1 MSTFYISTGEKN
13 MMYTLR
19 EQWKEEVVTPH
30 GAKVEII
37 RDMYHRNLSIDA
49 GTAQKVAMLLGYF
62 VGKPQ
67 FTLEEIQRSE
77 ERAKKADL
85 QAVIA
90 EREAA
95 RLAAIARDEQI
106 KLDRIADGKWPFGY
120 DTGKPIE
127 SIIDTRGYGYALW
140 WTRMENKDV
149 VVEAL
154 CQYFEDN
161 FENVRNV
168 LKAPKPRYYYLGEE
182 KEKFKDVPVT
192 FVKQVSF
199 DSPYGGTCYIETF
212 ITDDGY
218 MLVYMGGAPKRL
230 PLGEKVKLNFTVKG
244 NKIYEGDYQTLIKN
258 IKVVEA
264 K

>member
-19 EQWKEEVVTPH
+19 EQWKEKVTTAH
-30 GAKVEII
+30 GAVVEVI
-37 RDMYHRNLSIDA
+37 RDMYHRNLSTDA
-49 GTAQKVAMLLGYF
+49 KTAQKVAMVLGYF
-62 VGKPQ
+62 VGKPE
-67 FTLEEIQRSE
+67 FDLKEIERSK
-77 ERAKKADL
+77 ERMKQADL
-85 QAVIA
+85 EAIIA

-95 RLAAIARDEQI
+95 RIASI
-106 KLDRIADGKWPFGY
+106 KQAELEKLNRIADGKWPFGY

-127 SIIDTRGYGYALW
+127 DVIASRGFGYALW
-140 WTRMENKDV
+140 WTRMEEKDV
-149 VVEAL
+149 VVEEL
-154 CQYFEDN
+154 CRYFEAN

-168 LKAPKPRYYYLGEE
+168 LNAPKPRYYYMGEE

-192 FVKQVSF
+192 YVKSTSF
-199 DSPYGGTCYIETF
+199 DGYYGTTYIESY

-230 PLGEKVKLNFTVKG
+230 ELGSKVKLNFTVKG
-244 NKIYEGDYQTLIKN
+244 NDIYNNVYQTLIKN